1 MDNKIEIQHV
11 RLIREKK
18 DEKDRVIYREY
29 SDGYWECYQYDNHGN
44 RTYYRD
50 SYGKSEIRE
59 FDKNNNLTYYA
70 DNSGTGVRLKYDKH
84 NNLLSIEDNN
94 ANILL

>member
-29 SDGYWECYQYDNHGN
+29 SDGYWECYQYDEHGN

-50 SYGKSEIRE
+50 SYGKSE
-59 FDKNNNLTYYA
+59 KA
-70 DNSGTGVRLKYDKH
+70 NSTHLISSGCF
-84 NNLLSIEDNN
+84 LLSK
-94 ANILL
+94 LPQ

>member
-11 RLIREKK
+11 RLVREKK
-18 DEKDRVIYREY
+18 DEKGRVIYREY
-29 SDGYWECYQYDNHGN
+29 SDGYWECYQYDEHGN
-44 RTYYRD
+44 
-50 SYGKSEIRE
+50 I
-59 FDKNNNLTYYA
+59 TYYA
-70 DNSGTGVRLKYDKH
+70 DNSGTGVRLKYDEH